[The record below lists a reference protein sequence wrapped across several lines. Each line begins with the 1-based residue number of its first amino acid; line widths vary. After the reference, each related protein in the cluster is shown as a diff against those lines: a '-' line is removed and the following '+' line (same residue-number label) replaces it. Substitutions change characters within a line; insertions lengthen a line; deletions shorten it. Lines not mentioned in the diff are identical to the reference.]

1 MMYSLTLQG
10 MKHLLMLTPTSMMTL
25 TWILRRLPTIVSS
38 GLTLIAMSAVRM
50 QTLTQI
56 LIQVTMDHARYY
68 DALHPLFTWLPT
80 DIIKKTFKAGHH
92 PVCMDASQ
100 YCPLKML

>member
-1 MMYSLTLQG
+1 
-10 MKHLLMLTPTSMMTL
+10 
-25 TWILRRLPTIVSS
+25 
-38 GLTLIAMSAVRM
+38 
-50 QTLTQI
+50 
-56 LIQVTMDHARYY
+56 MDHARYY